1 MTAGKFPVTNYSGDR
16 RVLGEFTDAD
26 AMLHSLE
33 ALHRTG
39 YRKIETFTPFDMPEV
54 DDRIDLPRSRIGWV
68 VAACGLVGLILAY
81 GIQWWA
87 NVFNYP
93 LNIGGRPVHA
103 VPAFIFPTFE
113 GTVLLASFGAF
124 FGLLV
129 WLRLP
134 KLWAPID
141 EVPGFGRASVDRFW
155 VAVGDIKTSQDGDE
169 VEQILRNAGAV
180 HTFPAA
186 NV

>member
-1 MTAGKFPVTNYSGDR
+1 MTAGDFPVTHYAGPR
-16 RVLGEFTDAD
+16 RVLGEFTSAA
-26 AMLHSLE
+26 AMLHGLDVLLG
-33 ALHRTG
+33 AG
-39 YRKIETFTPFDMPEV
+39 YDQLETFTPFDMPEV
-54 DDRIDLPRSRIGWV
+54 DQRIGLRRSRIGWL
-68 VAACGLVGLILAY
+68 VAGCGLVGLILAY
-81 GIQWWA
+81 GIQWWS

-124 FGLLV
+124 FGVLA

-141 EVPGFGRASVDRFW
+141 EVEGFGRASVDRFW
-155 VAVGDIKTSQDGDE
+155 IAVGAIETSRRGDE
-169 VEQILRNAGAV
+169 VQKILQDAGAL
-180 HTFPAA
+180 HTFAPAD
-186 NV
+186 V